1 MADGPALLEVGR
13 ITRAHGLRGELIVDL
28 LTDREERLDAGSV
41 LQSDRGQLVVREA
54 RPYQQ
59 KWLVTFEG
67 ISDRTAAEKLHGT
80 VLRAEPIDDPEA
92 LWVHDLIG
100 ARVVERDGT
109 ARGVVVAVEANPA
122 HDLLLLDTGAIVPVV
137 FVADLSDGVATVDV
151 PEGLFDLFKR

>member
-1 MADGPALLEVGR
+1 MTLLEVGR

-41 LQSDRGQLVVREA
+41 LQSDRGELVVREA

-59 KWLVTFEG
+59 RWLVAFEG
-67 ISDRTAAEKLHGT
+67 VADRTAAEKLQGT
-80 VLRAEPIDDPEA
+80 VLRADSIVDPDA
-92 LWVHDLIG
+92 LWVHELIG

-109 ARGVVVAVEANPA
+109 ARGVVASVEANPA

-137 FVADLSDGVATVDV
+137 FVVELCDGTATVDV
-151 PEGLFDLFKR
+151 PEGLFDLYGQ